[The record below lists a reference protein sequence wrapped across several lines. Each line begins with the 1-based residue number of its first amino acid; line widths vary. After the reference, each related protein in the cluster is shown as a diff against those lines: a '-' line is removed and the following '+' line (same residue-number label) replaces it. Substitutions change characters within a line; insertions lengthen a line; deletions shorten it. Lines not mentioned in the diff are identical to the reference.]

1 MYSDTQAISNQQGQ
15 INNLNNEYGS
25 QQGQISTINNN
36 LNQGPCSTG
45 YNSIATL
52 CDEIQQFGAT
62 NMSKLLAAGAQ
73 GPTTYPYWGRCGSRY
88 YRYRCIQYGT
98 SPPTV
103 NLTASSAP
111 ELVFADASAGIGQGG
126 CGTNANTRQI
136 TLSATSGGAPVAA
149 QSAQYSK
156 GGSNYN
162 PNNMYFPFS
171 LTFTLPAGQ
180 SGQITLTGGEN
191 GLGCGS
197 IQYAVYQL

>member
-1 MYSDTQAISNQQGQ
+1 MLAAPKLWISWHNREME
-15 INNLNNEYGS
+15 LYPVEH
-25 QQGQISTINNN
+25 
-36 LNQGPCSTG
+36 GPWFRLLICPCWLLT
-45 YNSIATL
+45 
-52 CDEIQQFGAT
+52 CCAT
-62 NMSKLLAAGAQ
+62 NMGKLLATGTQ
-73 GPTTYPYWGRCGSRY
+73 GPVTSGHWGWCWLPSSHRYIRCWQTTP
-88 YRYRCIQYGT
+88 

-126 CGTNANTRQI
+126 CGGSANTKQI
-136 TLSATSGGAPVAA
+136 TLSATSGGAPIAA
-149 QSAQYSK
+149 QSAQYAK

-162 PNNMYFPFS
+162 PIDMYFPFS

-180 SGQITLTGGEN
+180 SGQIQLTGGEN